1 MNTHIGGRR
10 SSLMAALSDPVRL
23 AVSVALTLLAGLVGS
38 IFTAPQIPG
47 WYAGLAKSPL
57 NPPAWVFGPVW
68 TVLFILMGIS
78 LFLIW
83 REGTGRPEVRA
94 ALLAF
99 GVQLV
104 LNVLWSA
111 LFFGLQSPLLGFLEI
126 IILWGA
132 VLATILLS
140 ARVSKPAAWLL
151 LPYLLWVSFA
161 AYLTWAVWTLNP

>member
-1 MNTHIGGRR
+1 MNAHIGGRR
-10 SSLMAALSDPVRL
+10 SSLMAALPDPVRL
-23 AVSVALTLLAGLVGS
+23 VVSVALTLLAGFAGS
-38 IFTAPQIPG
+38 IFTVPQIAG

-68 TVLFILMGIS
+68 TVLFVLMGIS
-78 LFLIW
+78 LYLVW
-83 REGTGRPEVRA
+83 QEGTGRPGVRA

-126 IILWGA
+126 ILLWGA
-132 VLATILLS
+132 ILATIVLS
-140 ARVSKPAAWLL
+140 SRVSKPAAWLL

-161 AYLTWAVWTLNP
+161 AYLTWSVWTLNP

>member
-1 MNTHIGGRR
+1 MVT
-10 SSLMAALSDPVRL
+10 LSDPVRL
-23 AVSVALTLLAGLVGS
+23 AVSVALTLLAGFAGS
-38 IFTAPQIPG
+38 VFTSPQVPG

-68 TVLFILMGIS
+68 TVLFVLMGIS

-99 GVQLV
+99 GVQLA

-111 LFFGLQSPLLGFLEI
+111 LFFGLQSPFLGFCEI
-126 IILWGA
+126 ILLWCA
-132 VLATILLS
+132 VLATIVLS

-151 LPYLLWVSFA
+151 LPYILWVSFA

>member
-1 MNTHIGGRR
+1 
-10 SSLMAALSDPVRL
+10 MASLSDPVRL
-23 AVSVALTLLAGLVGS
+23 VLSVALTLLAGFAGS

-83 REGTGRPEVRA
+83 REGTGRPEVRV

-99 GVQLV
+99 GVQLA

-126 IILWGA
+126 ILLWCA
-132 VLATILLS
+132 IIATIVLS

-151 LPYLLWVSFA
+151 LPYLLWVSIA

>member
-1 MNTHIGGRR
+1 
-10 SSLMAALSDPVRL
+10 MATLSDPVRL
-23 AVSVALTLLAGLVGS
+23 VVSVALTLLAGFTGS
-38 IFTAPQIPG
+38 IFTTPQIPG
-47 WYAGLAKSPL
+47 WYAGLVKSPL

-68 TVLFILMGIS
+68 TILFILMGIS

-99 GVQLV
+99 GVQLA
-104 LNVLWSA
+104 LNILWSA

-126 IILWGA
+126 LLLWGA
-132 VLATILLS
+132 ILATIVLS